1 METTA
6 GNLVNFI
13 NQPITVQDGFRK
25 HMGIVLS
32 VTERE
37 DGFLD
42 IPLHFDDETG
52 FHLVSIV
59 EAPKDWPVS
68 IMEEM

>member
-6 GNLVNFI
+6 ENLVNFI
-13 NQPITVQDGFRK
+13 NKPVMISGGLK
-25 HMGIVLS
+25 NHMGIVLS